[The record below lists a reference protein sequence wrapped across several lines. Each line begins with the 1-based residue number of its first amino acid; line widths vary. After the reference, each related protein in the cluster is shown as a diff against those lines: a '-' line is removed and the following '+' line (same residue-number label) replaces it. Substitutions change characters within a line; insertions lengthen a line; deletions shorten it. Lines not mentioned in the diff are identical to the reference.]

1 MNVRAE
7 KGYKTLP
14 AEAAFTVEGIR
25 LDIPKRREAAN
36 ENLGKFRPNFF
47 DFGRK

>member
-1 MNVRAE
+1 MIVREE

-47 DFGRK
+47 DFGRE